1 MTPERA
7 GALQRGYDRWLGRAH
22 VRFLAGP
29 CGLALMNTPL
39 LWGWRRLGLGPGD
52 RVLDVGCG
60 SGALLGFLA
69 RRVRPAVRWVGVDL
83 SVGFLGISTRSRPPV
98 APVAPVTIAGASAF
112 QLPFPDRTFDALISS
127 HVLHHLP
134 ADELGALFA
143 EARRVLRPGGRS
155 LWWAFVRAPK
165 RGGEERIRRRLG
177 RARPP
182 DEIAANLYFH
192 TREEVAYHLL
202 RAGLEPRPLALGH
215 FLLPP
220 VPRFAIAAIRGIG

>member
-7 GALQRGYDRWLGRAH
+7 KALQHGYDRWLKHTH

-29 CGLALMNTPL
+29 RGIALMNTPL
-39 LWGWRRLGLGPGD
+39 LWAWRRLGLRAHD

-69 RRVRPAVRWVGVDL
+69 RRVRPAARWVGVDL
-83 SVGFLGISTRSRPPV
+83 SVGFLGFSTRSRPPV
-98 APVAPVTIAGASAF
+98 SIAGASAF
-112 QLPFPDRTFDALISS
+112 HLPFPDRTFDVLLSS

-134 ADELGALFA
+134 ASELGALFS

-155 LWWAFVRAPK
+155 LWWAFVRDSKPSA
-165 RGGEERIRRRLG
+165 EARIRRRLG

-182 DEIAANLYFH
+182 AEIAANLFFH

-202 RAGLEPRPLALGH
+202 RADLEPQPLDLGH

-220 VPRFAIAAIRGIG
+220 VPRFAIAGIRGSD

>member
-1 MTPERA
+1 MTSRRA
-7 GALQRGYDRWLGRAH
+7 EALQRGYDRWLHRAH

-29 CGLALMNTPL
+29 RGLALMNTPL
-39 LWGWRRLGLGPGD
+39 LWAWRRLGLTSED
-52 RVLDVGCG
+52 RVLDLGCG

-69 RRVRPAVRWVGVDL
+69 RRVRPAARWVGVDL
-83 SVGFLGISTRSRPPV
+83 SVGFLGFSTRSRLPV
-98 APVAPVTIAGASAF
+98 AIAGASAF
-112 QLPFPDRTFDALISS
+112 DLPFPDRTFDALISS

-134 ADELGALFA
+134 AEELGALFA

-155 LWWAFVRAPK
+155 LWWAFVGMPK
-165 RGGEERIRRRLG
+165 AEGEQRIRRRLG

-182 DEIAANLYFH
+182 EEIAANLFFH

-202 RAGLEPRPLALGH
+202 RADLEPQPLDLGP

-220 VPRFAIAAIRGIG
+220 VPRFAIAGIRGSD

>member
-1 MTPERA
+1 MTPQRVE
-7 GALQRGYDRWLGRAH
+7 ALQRGYDRWLKAAH

-29 CGLALMNTPL
+29 RGLALMNTPL
-39 LWGWRRLGLGPGD
+39 LWAWRRLGLERGD

-69 RRVRPAVRWVGVDL
+69 RRVRPAARWVGVDL
-83 SVGFLGISTRSRPPV
+83 SVGFLGFSTRSRSSV
-98 APVAPVTIAGASAF
+98 AIAGASAF

-134 ADELGALFA
+134 AEDLGALFS

-155 LWWAFVRAPK
+155 LWWAFVRDAKPSA
-165 RGGEERIRRRLG
+165 EASIRRRLG
-177 RARPP
+177 RACPP
-182 DEIAANLYFH
+182 AEIEANLFFH

-202 RAGLEPRPLALGH
+202 RAGLEPQPLVLGH

-220 VPRFAIAAIRGIG
+220 VPRFAIAAIRGPD